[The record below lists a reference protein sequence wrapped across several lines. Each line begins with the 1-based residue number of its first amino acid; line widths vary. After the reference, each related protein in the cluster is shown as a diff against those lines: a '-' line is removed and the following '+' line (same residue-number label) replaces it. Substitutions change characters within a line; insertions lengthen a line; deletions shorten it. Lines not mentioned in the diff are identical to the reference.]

1 MKFRRVHLTIAII
14 FIFLFALT
22 FFGDKNDSYDA
33 CKTRE
38 MIESTALSFRQ
49 TMITLEEAVIDGA
62 DRIQAIREP
71 KARQEALEM
80 IDKQHY
86 YYDEEGIFQNI
97 YIEDGSTG
105 FATGFTPLDQDL
117 KNNLMAT
124 EILNDY
130 FEGLIDKFSFVT
142 QVYYNDVESFS
153 RVYPAFSAEGM
164 IGPDMD
170 LMAYNFVNVAVQD
183 RSNVQFI
190 NTPYID
196 PAGKGWVVSM
206 VKAVEYDGE
215 LIGVFGVDL
224 SVDMLQRLL
233 IVKNGMLIV
242 NEYGEVIALSEDMY
256 QQAGLKVLKEHR
268 YYSGVDR
275 TILLPEDYNLNKS
288 KILGLRQMWQGIIVE
303 NKVRGNIEFDGEER
317 QYCSIE
323 IEGYGIYLIHI
334 NTN

>member
-1 MKFRRVHLTIAII
+1 MKFWSVRLTIAII

-22 FFGDKNDSYDA
+22 FYNEKDDRNDT

-38 MIESTALSFRQ
+38 VIESTALSFRQ
-49 TMITLEEAVIDGA
+49 TMRTLEEAVIEGSEK
-62 DRIQAIREP
+62 IQAIREP
-71 KARQEALEM
+71 EARQSALDK
-80 IDKQHY
+80 IDKQRY
-86 YYDEEGIFQNI
+86 YTDEEGIFQSV

-105 FATGFTPLDQDL
+105 FATGFKPLDQNL

-124 EILNDY
+124 ETLNEY
-130 FEGLIDKFSFVT
+130 FEELLNRFPFVT
-142 QVYYNDVESFS
+142 QVYYNDVESFT
-153 RVYPAFSAEGM
+153 RIYPAFSTEGM
-164 IGPDMD
+164 IGANMDMT
-170 LMAYNFVNVAVQD
+170 AYNFLNEAVRD
-183 RSNVQFI
+183 RDDVKFI

-206 VKAVEYDGE
+206 VKAVEYEGE
-215 LIGVFGVDL
+215 LIGAFGVDL

-242 NEYGEVIALSEDMY
+242 NEYGDVIALSEDMY

-288 KILGLRQMWQGIIVE
+288 KILGLRQMWQGIIME
-303 NKVRGNIEFDGEER
+303 NKVRGEIEFDSKECE
-317 QYCSIE
+317 YCSIE

-334 NTN
+334 NTD